1 MAGSWQAAA
10 KMGDNLNEQGQSAG
24 SDHAMQAAFGQ
35 SRAMRQSSRV
45 GCKDEY
51 HAERVA
57 QALARRIAKENPN
70 LLVKFDGTT
79 DIQLDQMNVGSMPPA
94 LDNADPRMVRRRQ
107 MEMEADVRRRER
119 EAEEAKERKAREDE
133 QIAKR
138 KAEAAAVRK
147 RQEDG
152 LNERKK
158 IDEQKGLLR
167 RQRLGLPPTATVK
180 ECLKKEKKLAEQERL
195 QAKRKEVLPDA
206 PAPSRHAPPAKK
218 TKVEAGIPA
227 GSPTLPSRA
236 SQDAPSPGLAA
247 QNNPDFGPVSPTQRL
262 PTQANG
268 KHLKAPPPPP
278 PPPPEVPWSSQAD
291 DPHIPPRQNI
301 PAPPPASAMMTLKGK
316 KAAKPVA
323 KDPGALLDVL
333 TKKWEAPPAAKTW
346 VPPAPIGRQDPGR
359 HPTVFNSRPQERH
372 RDEKVPAGT
381 LSIEVQQILNAK
393 MQKKGVDLQ
402 EAAARRKESGRRSK
416 WS

>member
-1 MAGSWQAAA
+1 
-10 KMGDNLNEQGQSAG
+10 
-24 SDHAMQAAFGQ
+24 
-35 SRAMRQSSRV
+35 MRQSSRV

-57 QALARRIAKENPN
+57 QAVARRIAKENPN

-262 PTQANG
+262 PTQVCPCRHSTSHHILLPATYSCDIILHRQANG

-278 PPPPEVPWSSQAD
+278 PPPPEVNTFVMIPGIHIVKSHLIVPWCVLKVPWSSQAD

-333 TKKWEAPPAAKTW
+333 TKKWEAPPAGSTGHMVPIWWTRPPQQVVRGTW
-346 VPPAPIGRQDPGR
+346 CPYGGQRRMPYADSDCPEHAP
-359 HPTVFNSRPQERH
+359 F
-372 RDEKVPAGT
+372 A
-381 LSIEVQQILNAK
+381 L
-393 MQKKGVDLQ
+393 
-402 EAAARRKESGRRSK
+402 
-416 WS
+416 